1 MFPTIKCNQKYLA
14 YDIITKTKNYILGKD
29 LGYNSRMDS
38 TGTATHINSYCAII
52 HAIGELIEKN
62 ALLRIWY
69 KQDVKN
75 ISDIGWNPS
84 MNNSEKT
91 YFLLNDFFFPYYVV
105 FAATKDNTNF
115 WHCGLGF
122 SLGNLDKAKKAAYEE
137 MKLIWFQ
144 NDIDK
149 LNPDSPVKLNS
160 DILVY
165 WRWTESQKIH
175 IDNLIK
181 NAQVKS
187 FFELNNFDIEN
198 IEDIG
203 NLFTHSLKN
212 LYIVFIPDPMF
223 SGSFST
229 IRCFSR
235 DLISCVPNKN
245 LLTKLLTSSS
255 IRFISKKDVKNNIDC
270 PIV

>member
-1 MFPTIKCNQKYLA
+1 MHKL
-14 YDIITKTKNYILGKD
+14 
-29 LGYNSRMDS
+29 
-38 TGTATHINSYCAII
+38 
-52 HAIGELIEKN
+52 
-62 ALLRIWY
+62 
-69 KQDVKN
+69 
-75 ISDIGWNPS
+75 
-84 MNNSEKT
+84 
-91 YFLLNDFFFPYYVV
+91 
-105 FAATKDNTNF
+105 
-115 WHCGLGF
+115 
-122 SLGNLDKAKKAAYEE
+122 SL
-137 MKLIWFQ
+137 
-144 NDIDK
+144 
-149 LNPDSPVKLNS
+149 
-160 DILVY
+160 
-165 WRWTESQKIH
+165 
-175 IDNLIK
+175 
-181 NAQVKS
+181 